1 MRLDKFL
8 KLSRIIKRRTIAKD
22 VADLGFVLIN
32 DKTAKPSSEIKVGD
46 ELKLN
51 LGERRLTLK
60 VTQISLH
67 PSKKESSQMFEII
80 NDEVI
85 DLAS

>member
-32 DKTAKPSSEIKVGD
+32 DKTAKPSSEVNVGD

-60 VTQISLH
+60 VTYLSLH

-85 DLAS
+85 DLTS